1 MRPPR
6 LVPLY
11 LLVLFPIL
19 TTSRQALAFQ
29 WEVNDQRPTSSTA
42 APQGQPT
49 PDEVRGIL
57 KALGPGDEYTS
68 EFAGAAGR
76 GAGVDSQGEKI
87 DQQHTGSP
95 PRASL
100 TDIGNSE
107 GGGSSTTATLS
118 SLKNPSVI
126 RLICGVLSIAC
137 VIGAG
142 IAVWRQWRLPVLPVK
157 LTIYALS
164 FGACAWFPDIAIA
177 VLAGTTLLDLIDT
190 LFGSHLATRA
200 NEALRAV
207 VAGVSDVP
215 ADIGEA
221 VRKSIKAHADDA
233 DDRTIAAVKFRD
245 RLK

>member
-6 LVPLY
+6 LAPLY
-11 LLVLFPIL
+11 LLLLFPIL

-29 WEVNDQRPTSSTA
+29 WEANDQRPTSSAA

-49 PDEVRGIL
+49 PDEVRRIYD
-57 KALGPGDEYTS
+57 ALGPGGEYSS

-76 GAGVDSQGEKI
+76 GAGVESAGEKI

-118 SLKNPSVI
+118 SLNNPSVVRI
-126 RLICGVLSIAC
+126 ICGVLAVAC
-137 VIGAG
+137 LIGAG
-142 IAVWRQWRLPVLPVK
+142 MAVWRQWRLPVLPVK
-157 LTIYALS
+157 LAMGAVG
-164 FGACAWFPDIAIA
+164 FGVCAWFPDVAIAI
-177 VLAGTTLLDLIDT
+177 LAGYIIIEIADSLLGGQI
-190 LFGSHLATRA
+190 ATRA
-200 NEALRAV
+200 KEALRAV

-215 ADIGEA
+215 ADVGEA

-233 DDRTIAAVKFRD
+233 DKKTIAGVKFRD
-245 RLK
+245 GLK

>member
-157 LTIYALS
+157 LVLGAIG
-164 FGACAWFPDIAIA
+164 FGVCAWFPNIAVA
-177 VLAGTTLLDLIDT
+177 VLAGYILIEIADS
-190 LFGSHLATRA
+190 LVGGQLATRA
-200 NEALRAV
+200 KEALRAV
-207 VAGVSDVP
+207 VAGV
-215 ADIGEA
+215 ADTTAE
-221 VRKSIKAHADDA
+221 VQESVTRSIKAHADEA
-233 DDRTIAAVKFRD
+233 DKRTIAAVKFKD
-245 RLK
+245 GLK